1 LPVNGR
7 VIVVGSVNVDLVAT
21 VDRLPAPGETVIG
34 ATYARHHGGKGGNQ
48 ATAAARLGA
57 DVAIVGAVGNDELG
71 VEARAA
77 LVAEGIDVTELA
89 TLPGSSGVA
98 LIVVDRH
105 GENAIAVASGASGD
119 VGEGLVERSLEHLS
133 IGAGDVVLVG
143 HEIPTP
149 ALRAALDTARR
160 AGAMTI
166 LNPSP
171 ATGLDRALLAGADI
185 LVPNLGELA
194 VLTLIEG
201 RSQAA
206 AARSLLGSGDP
217 GSGTR
222 AVVIT
227 LGAEGALLVR
237 REPAAPLMV
246 EAPLVRAV
254 DAVGAGDTFAGAL
267 AASMAAGHDLE
278 TAIRRGVVAAS
289 LSTTRPG
296 ARGGMPTLVELEA
309 SLARS

>member
-1 LPVNGR
+1 M
-7 VIVVGSVNVDLVAT
+7 
-21 VDRLPAPGETVIG
+21 
-34 ATYARHHGGKGGNQ
+34 
-48 ATAAARLGA
+48 
-57 DVAIVGAVGNDELG
+57 AIVGAVGDDDLG

-98 LIVVDRH
+98 LIFVDRD
-105 GENAIAVASGASGD
+105 GENAIAVASGANGD
-119 VGEGLVERSLEHLS
+119 VTEGLVERSLRHLS

-149 ALRAALDTARR
+149 ALRTALDVARR

-185 LVPNLGELA
+185 IVPNRGELA
-194 VLTLIEG
+194 ALTPDEG
-201 RSQAA
+201 RSPAA
-206 AARSLLGSGDP
+206 GARSLLGSGDP

-222 AVVIT
+222 AVILT

-237 REPAAPLMV
+237 REPAPPLMV
-246 EAPLVRAV
+246 DAPRVRAV

-267 AASMAAGHDLE
+267 AASIAAGHDLE
-278 TAIRRGVVAAS
+278 TAVRRAVVAAS

-296 ARGGMPTLVELEA
+296 ARGGMPTHVELEA
-309 SLARS
+309 SLGRS